1 MDLRT
6 LIEEGARKRGISERE
21 LGRQA
26 GLGVGTLTR
35 WKKGTREPRLSELR
49 KLAEVLGMPALELA
63 ALALNSPPLADK
75 SRKLPH

>member
-21 LGRQA
+21 LGRLA

-35 WKKGTREPRLSELR
+35 WKNGSREPRLSELR
-49 KLAEVLGMPALELA
+49 KLGRVLEMSALELA
-63 ALALNSPPLADK
+63 AIALESPPLA
-75 SRKLPH
+75 